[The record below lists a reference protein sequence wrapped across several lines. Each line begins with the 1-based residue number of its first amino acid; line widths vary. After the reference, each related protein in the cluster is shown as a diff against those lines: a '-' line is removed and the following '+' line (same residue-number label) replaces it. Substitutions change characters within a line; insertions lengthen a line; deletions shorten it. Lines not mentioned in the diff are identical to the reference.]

1 MSCVLPTTKEASLC
15 PKNRDVK
22 KPNKQALLS
31 FPQFTITSYFL
42 IHIILIRNR
51 LFFVKPSMKRK
62 YIGLFL
68 LVSSLMKAP
77 IYAKLILNK
86 FVCSSPVNL
95 CQFAFQI
102 QSGTLRGLKKT
113 FLPYR
118 IKTLKNILMDIL
130 G

>member
-1 MSCVLPTTKEASLC
+1 MTKEVRIYNGEE
-15 PKNRDVK
+15 P
-22 KPNKQALLS
+22 
-31 FPQFTITSYFL
+31 
-42 IHIILIRNR
+42 
-51 LFFVKPSMKRK
+51 
-62 YIGLFL
+62 
-68 LVSSLMKAP
+68 VSSISAVH
-77 IYAKLILNK
+77 AELILNK
-86 FVCSSPVNL
+86 FVSSSPVNL